1 MKAAKF
7 VFILSAFA
15 GSISSVQAEV
25 VDQAINNVP
34 AAVTMAAQAG
44 EAKAPVSDSGSFMC
58 TDGSRGEDSK
68 IGWDGFLNGLRGFDH
83 FATPIG
89 NPLYFETPLNTTGL
103 RFLYLYHGFPDDSQ
117 LQGGQVNVVAMQARV
132 AITERLG
139 FIATKDGY
147 SWLDTGIGISDDG
160 WNDIAA
166 GLKYAFY
173 VDKEADLVIS
183 AGARYMLDRSGEA
196 KVLQGAVDELSPFI
210 SLAKGFDK
218 FHVMANLTDRIPM
231 DNDDG
236 NNVLQWDL
244 HADYDL
250 GHGIFPMLELHGLHY
265 LSNGERLNLT
275 VGGLDYSNFG
285 STDVEGSTVI
295 WFDAGARFK
304 FSPHASLGGAFGYP
318 LTNRDADIMG
328 ERVTIDF
335 ELTW

>member
-7 VFILSAFA
+7 ALILSAFA
-15 GSISSVQAEV
+15 GSVCALQAEV
-25 VDQAINNVP
+25 VDQSINNVP
-34 AAVTMAAQAG
+34 AAVTMAAQGG

-83 FATPIG
+83 FANPIG

-147 SWLDTGIGISDDG
+147 SWLDTGIGINDDG

-173 VDKEADLVIS
+173 VDKEQDLVIS

-265 LSNGERLNLT
+265 LSNGERLGLT